1 MSTIL
6 QNSLCTAYLP
16 ASGKR
21 ADSKKAKPRVP
32 VLAAHA
38 AAPVSAGKRKSAG
51 AQPAA
56 RPRSVGEKQ
65 QKASARTRHE
75 RNHYINLPNCVL
87 LYTKISK
94 ILGIPRDLYQV
105 YSCEG
110 IIKRV
115 YRNEPD
121 YRKPFCYLIKTNGQ
135 FFNLS
140 PNKILCPKVDCHVYF
155 VIIYIIDNFS
165 LQQINIT
172 NLIKNRHRT

>member
-6 QNSLCTAYLP
+6 QNSLWHSLP
-16 ASGKR
+16 ASKR
-21 ADSKKAKPRVP
+21 QTRGWQERKPQVP

-38 AAPVSAGKRKSAG
+38 AAPISTGKRESAG
-51 AQPAA
+51 AHPAA

-155 VIIYIIDNFS
+155 VIIYAN
-165 LQQINIT
+165 QQLKT
-172 NLIKNRHRT
+172 SSDS